1 MAKKLDM
8 IKDIDGKR
16 DTLKLAV
23 RVVDHWYVQSRDST
37 LQLEMILMDENA
49 DKIHCIVRREEF
61 DLWDSKLIEGE
72 TYIMHNFKVL
82 KNEGQYMVCEH
93 PYKLLFIGATSVKL
107 QVIAKLPMK
116 AYNFK
121 SIKDIVSDNFIP
133 DLLIVL
139 LLFVVHC
146 GMNIARSL
154 YRGEWPVS
162 VSNTWNGTKLIM
174 ESDFPQIVDF
184 KKQMKLMDPDEVILS
199 QCASQLTQSPQYTDT
214 KRFVYKCLVKS
225 LSEIP
230 SMKKEVVCVTVATTV
245 KFNLDNEGWYRLQV
259 QKRMIEAGEDDS
271 LCFPDALDVMLGCTF
286 AFKVRTQPRT
296 KCASVIKVS
305 NVSEIV
311 AHVKSL
317 IPPLQIGDST
327 DKCSMDLVSE
337 SSSVMIS
344 ELRGKSI
351 CNLAADT
358 DTNIMS
364 LSATGDN
371 ESDYVVI
378 GTPGK
383 RLLPCSENCN
393 ESSQDMDSAQLS
405 STKMK
410 KLIKKEKT

>member
-1 MAKKLDM
+1 MPRM
-8 IKDIDGKR
+8 G
-16 DTLKLAV
+16 LAPV
-23 RVVDHWYVQSRDST
+23 RVAARGVSQ
-37 LQLEMILMDENA
+37 IL
-49 DKIHCIVRREEF
+49 F
-61 DLWDSKLIEGE
+61 
-72 TYIMHNFKVL
+72 
-82 KNEGQYMVCEH
+82 
-93 PYKLLFIGATSVKL
+93 GATSSPIEDPFGVSFIL
-107 QVIAKLPMK
+107 VAMYVDDG
-116 AYNFK
+116 AGV
-121 SIKDIVSDNFIP
+121 SVVDIVNGGEASSIMVVQAAGCTEKMTLANSDELQRRRK
-133 DLLIVL
+133 DRDGGGARGRGELQRGA
-139 LLFVVHC
+139 VVVVGREWCCNGGFSDECWCRGAEEGGGGCETCEEDAAVADHWCSNGGEVSDEGATGSGFPAWAVVVGHGRGDC
-146 GMNIARSL
+146 GMWRLRSGAAAICCTL
-154 YRGEWPVS
+154 WDEYCKKFIQRYNELPNS
-162 VSNTWNGTKLIM
+162 EKL
-174 ESDFPQIVDF
+174 V
-184 KKQMKLMDPDEVILS
+184 
-199 QCASQLTQSPQYTDT
+199 
-214 KRFVYKCLVKS
+214 
-225 LSEIP
+225 
-230 SMKKEVVCVTVATTV
+230 
-245 KFNLDNEGWYRLQV
+245 
-259 QKRMIEAGEDDS
+259 AGEDDS

>member
-1 MAKKLDM
+1 
-8 IKDIDGKR
+8 
-16 DTLKLAV
+16 
-23 RVVDHWYVQSRDST
+23 
-37 LQLEMILMDENA
+37 
-49 DKIHCIVRREEF
+49 
-61 DLWDSKLIEGE
+61 
-72 TYIMHNFKVL
+72 MHNFKIL
-82 KNEGQYMVCEH
+82 KNEGQYRVCEH

-107 QVIAKLPMK
+107 QAIAKLPMK

-121 SIKDIVSDNFIP
+121 SIKDIVSGNFIP
-133 DLLIVL
+133 DLLIDL
-139 LLFVVHC
+139 IGVVENVRIKPQFKSVESKNVVFTLVDLSGAAIC
-146 GMNIARSL
+146 CTLWDEYCKKFIQRYNDVANSEKLVVVITQAKIKPAA
-154 YRGEWPVS
+154 GEWPVS

-184 KKQMKLMDPDEVILS
+184 KKRMKE
-199 QCASQLTQSPQYTDT
+199 
-214 KRFVYKCLVKS
+214 
-225 LSEIP
+225 
-230 SMKKEVVCVTVATTV
+230 
-245 KFNLDNEGWYRLQV
+245 YRLQV
-259 QKRMIEAGEDDS
+259 QVCDDSNNYANFVVWDQECSNIIGLSAADLQKQMIEAGEDDP

-317 IPPLQIGDST
+317 IPPLQIGDGT
-327 DKCSMDLVSE
+327 DKRSMDLVSE
-337 SSSVMIS
+337 SSSVMVS
-344 ELRGKSI
+344 ELRGKAI
-351 CNLAADT
+351 CNLAADIDT
-358 DTNIMS
+358 DIMS

-383 RLLPCSENCN
+383 RLLPCNENWN
-393 ESSQDMDSAQLS
+393 ESSQDIDSAQLS

>member
-16 DTLKLAV
+16 ETLKLGV

-72 TYIMHNFKVL
+72 TYIMHNFKIL
-82 KNEGQYMVCEH
+82 KNEGQYRVCEH

-107 QVIAKLPMK
+107 QAIAKLPMK

-121 SIKDIVSDNFIP
+121 SIKDIVSGNFIP
-133 DLLIVL
+133 DLLIDL
-139 LLFVVHC
+139 IGVVENVRIKPQFKSVESKNVVFTLVDLSGAAIC
-146 GMNIARSL
+146 CTLWDEYCKKFIQRYNDVANWEKLVVVITQAKIKPAA
-154 YRGEWPVS
+154 GEWPVS

-184 KKQMKLMDPDEVILS
+184 KKRMKE
-199 QCASQLTQSPQYTDT
+199 
-214 KRFVYKCLVKS
+214 
-225 LSEIP
+225 
-230 SMKKEVVCVTVATTV
+230 
-245 KFNLDNEGWYRLQV
+245 YRLQV
-259 QKRMIEAGEDDS
+259 QVCDDSNNYANFVVWDQECSNIIGLSAADLQKQMIEAGEDDP

-317 IPPLQIGDST
+317 IPPLQIGYGT

-337 SSSVMIS
+337 SSW
-344 ELRGKSI
+344 
-351 CNLAADT
+351 
-358 DTNIMS
+358 
-364 LSATGDN
+364 
-371 ESDYVVI
+371 
-378 GTPGK
+378 
-383 RLLPCSENCN
+383 
-393 ESSQDMDSAQLS
+393 
-405 STKMK
+405 
-410 KLIKKEKT
+410 